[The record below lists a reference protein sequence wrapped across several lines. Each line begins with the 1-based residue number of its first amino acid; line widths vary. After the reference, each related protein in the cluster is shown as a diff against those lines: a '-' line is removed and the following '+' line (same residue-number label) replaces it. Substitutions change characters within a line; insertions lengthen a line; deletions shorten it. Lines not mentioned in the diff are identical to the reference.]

1 VSLAAGAPSLPKTAV
16 FAKVDTAAATGLMV
30 LLQRAAK
37 EANQIAEEAYI
48 LAFSM
53 LVNYKTMYVFSVNKN
68 LPTF

>member
-1 VSLAAGAPSLPKTAV
+1 MPDQDGD
-16 FAKVDTAAATGLMV
+16 AKMSKLTP
-30 LLQRAAK
+30 K

-68 LPTF
+68 LPTL